1 MWDKVLGPV
10 ADKRTESGTLKLF
23 PVYLK
28 GEDLFGLTVPA
39 VAKITE
45 SVCSYFL
52 LIFIFK
58 DLVIQMD
65 HTLPQLHDVMHLSRS
80 LSAPRSGGLREVLFP
95 LWAKPSCGVTFD
107 AQPSRQCPRTAED
120 QLSLHLTGHKVTPS
134 VALSQRSLCAH
145 SCL

>member
-45 SVCSYFL
+45 SVRSFFAVL
-52 LIFIFK
+52 LK
-58 DLVIQMD
+58 DFETQLDNPYSRLRFVCVI
-65 HTLPQLHDVMHLSRS
+65 P
-80 LSAPRSGGLREVLFP
+80 APRSGGL
-95 LWAKPSCGVTFD
+95 
-107 AQPSRQCPRTAED
+107 
-120 QLSLHLTGHKVTPS
+120 
-134 VALSQRSLCAH
+134 
-145 SCL
+145 

>member
-45 SVCSYFL
+45 SVCSCFFAFVFCFCFL
-52 LIFIFK
+52 FF
-58 DLVIQMD
+58 
-65 HTLPQLHDVMHLSRS
+65 S
-80 LSAPRSGGLREVLFP
+80 
-95 LWAKPSCGVTFD
+95 
-107 AQPSRQCPRTAED
+107 
-120 QLSLHLTGHKVTPS
+120 
-134 VALSQRSLCAH
+134 
-145 SCL
+145 